1 MAKAELV
8 FIATADG
15 VWTLSNPGGIGR
27 WLKAGHALQSHP
39 ITAIWANPLDPTML
53 IASGATTSWRST
65 DGGQQ
70 WDQIS
75 MPPIHQFIASRTT
88 PARIVAYDDALA
100 YISPDAGMTWHI
112 LGNATQISAGGD
124 TIWYGDT
131 TTSQLSSDGGLT
143 WQPTPIGQTISLSND
158 GTQRLTCTS
167 NQQWI
172 GDNGVIPTPPAGWQA
187 ATLLSGTPFALLGVA
202 QQHLW
207 SYHTTWQ
214 ISAPAIIPRVIHA
227 TTYHPDRVWIGDDN
241 GTVWYSENRGL
252 DWQSIRTGFPPINA
266 IASARLI

>member
-53 IASGATTSWRST
+53 IASGHTTRWRST

-70 WDQIS
+70 WQPIS

-88 PARIVAYDDALA
+88 PTRIMAHDGALA
-100 YISPDAGMTWHI
+100 YISPDTGMTWHT
-112 LGNATQISAGGD
+112 LGNATHISAGGD
-124 TIWYGDT
+124 TLWYGDT
-131 TTSQLSSDGGLT
+131 ITGQLSSDGGLT
-143 WQPTPIGQTISLSND
+143 WQHTSSGKTISLSND
-158 GTQRLTCTS
+158 GTQQLTRTS
-167 NQQWI
+167 DQQWI
-172 GDNGVIPTPPAGWQA
+172 GDNGIIPTPPTGWQV
-187 ATLLSGTPFALLGVA
+187 ATLLSGTPFAVLGVA
-202 QQHLW
+202 QQRLW
-207 SYHTTWQ
+207 SYRTTWQ
-214 ISAPAIIPRVIHA
+214 ASESTIIPRVIHA
-227 TTYHPDRVWIGDDN
+227 TTYHPDRVWIGDES

-252 DWQSIRTGFPPINA
+252 DWQSIRTGFPQIHA

>member
-15 VWTLSNPGGIGR
+15 IWILSNPGGIGR

-53 IASGATTSWRST
+53 IASGHTTRWRST

-70 WDQIS
+70 WDPIS

-88 PARIVAYDDALA
+88 PTRIMAHDGTLA
-100 YISPDAGMTWHI
+100 YISHDAGMTWHT
-112 LGNATQISAGGD
+112 LGNATHISAGAD
-124 TIWYGDT
+124 TLWYGDT
-131 TTSQLSSDGGLT
+131 TTSQLSSDGGQT
-143 WQPTPIGQTISLSND
+143 WHSTPIGQTISLSND

-167 NQQWI
+167 DQYWI
-172 GDNGVIPTPPAGWQA
+172 GDNGVIPPPPAGWQA

-207 SYHTTWQ
+207 SYRTTWQ
-214 ISAPAIIPRVIHA
+214 MSEATITPRIIHP

-252 DWQSIRTGFPPINA
+252 DWLTIRTGFPPINA

>member
-27 WLKAGHALQSHP
+27 WLKAGHTLQAHP
-39 ITAIWANPLDPTML
+39 IVAIWANPLDPTML
-53 IASGATTSWRST
+53 IASGHTTSWRSV

-70 WDQIS
+70 WNPIN
-75 MPPIHQFIASRTT
+75 MPPMRQFMASRTT
-88 PARIVAYDDALA
+88 PTRIVAYDGTLA
-100 YISPDAGMTWHI
+100 YISHDTGITWQM
-112 LGNATQISAGGD
+112 LGNATLISVGGD
-124 TIWYGDT
+124 IIWYGDT
-131 TTSQLSSDGGLT
+131 TTSQLSNDGGQT
-143 WQPTPIGQTISLSND
+143 WQSTPIGQTISLSND

-167 NQQWI
+167 DQQWI
-172 GDNGVIPTPPAGWQA
+172 GDNSVIPTPPAGWQA

-202 QQHLW
+202 QQLLW

-214 ISAPAIIPRVIHA
+214 VSEATITPRVIHA
-227 TTYHPDRVWIGDDN
+227 TTYHPDRVWIGDDS

-252 DWQSIRTGFPPINA
+252 DWQSIRTGFPQINA

>member
-1 MAKAELV
+1 
-8 FIATADG
+8 
-15 VWTLSNPGGIGR
+15 
-27 WLKAGHALQSHP
+27 
-39 ITAIWANPLDPTML
+39 ML

-70 WDQIS
+70 WDPIS
-75 MPPIHQFIASRTT
+75 MPPMHQFIASRTT
-88 PARIVAYDDALA
+88 STRIVAYDGTLA
-100 YISPDAGMTWHI
+100 YISPDAGITWQT
-112 LGNATQISAGGD
+112 LGSATHISAGAD
-124 TIWYGDT
+124 TLWYGDA
-131 TTSQLSSDGGLT
+131 TTSQLSSDGGQT

-172 GDNGVIPTPPAGWQA
+172 GDNGVIPTPPAGWQT

-207 SYHTTWQ
+207 YYHTTWQ
-214 ISAPAIIPRVIHA
+214 MSEAIITPRIIHA
-227 TTYHPDRVWIGDDN
+227 TTYHPDRVWVGDDN